1 MFRIGR
7 SFGTALI
14 GGLTLMAVLALP
26 ASAQVRPP
34 AYGEGPGVSD
44 AGPPVRELPNT
55 GSGPGDADE
64 NGEPAFLVALALGA
78 AGTVALGAL
87 AGRRRQRGRA

>member
-1 MFRIGR
+1 MFR
-7 SFGTALI
+7 FGKSLRAALI
-14 GGLTLMAVLALP
+14 GGLMTAVLATS

-44 AGPPVRELPNT
+44 AGVPVRELPNT

-64 NGEPAFLVALALGA
+64 NREIPFLVLAALGA
-78 AGTVALGAL
+78 GGTVALGVL
-87 AGRRRQRGRA
+87 ARRRRQRGRA